1 MNLGLC
7 IIFFLSEKY
16 KISKEPTIFVF
27 LPYIFYKKSMRIEMA
42 LERRL

>member
-27 LPYIFYKKSMRIEMA
+27 LPYMRIESA